1 MRPTWKRALTLLIPT
16 LVLSILITG
25 GTLMSQTPHA
35 KNIVLVHGA
44 FADGS
49 SWSKVIPLLQAK
61 GYKVTSVGTPLT
73 SFAEDVAATKRAI
86 AAQDGP
92 VILVGHSYG
101 GVVIT
106 EAGNDPKVVGL
117 VYVAAFA
124 PDAGQS
130 IAEITKAFP
139 KPLGMDKIVPL
150 SDGFLLLSPDGIE
163 TAFAQDLSKE
173 EKALVTAVQPQTHGS
188 IFAAQPTQAA
198 WHSKPSWYIVASND
212 HMIAP
217 EQEVSM
223 AKQLNATTTTL
234 PSSHVVMLSHPKE
247 VAKVIEDAAT
257 AAK

>member
-1 MRPTWKRALTLLIPT
+1 MLLVISTLTI
-16 LVLSILITG
+16 G
-25 GTLMSQTPHA
+25 EKLMSETSHA

-61 GYKVTSVGTPLT
+61 GYKVTSVQNPLT
-73 SFAEDVAATKRAI
+73 SFTDDVAATKRAI

-106 EAGNDPKVVGL
+106 EAGNDPKVAGL

-130 IAEITKAFP
+130 IVDITKDFP
-139 KPLGMDKIVPL
+139 KAMGLEKVVPQA
-150 SDGFLLLSPDGIE
+150 DGFLLLSPDGIA
-163 TAFAQDLSKE
+163 TGFAQDLSKE
-173 EKALVTAVQPQTHGS
+173 EQALLTAVQPQTHGS
-188 IFAAQPTQAA
+188 IFAAQPSKAA
-198 WHSKPSWYIVASND
+198 WHSKPSWYIVASED
-212 HMIAP
+212 HMIIP
-217 EQEVSM
+217 EHEAAM
-223 AKQLNATTTTL
+223 AKQLKATTTTL

-247 VAKVIEDAAT
+247 VAKVIDEAASGV
-257 AAK
+257 K